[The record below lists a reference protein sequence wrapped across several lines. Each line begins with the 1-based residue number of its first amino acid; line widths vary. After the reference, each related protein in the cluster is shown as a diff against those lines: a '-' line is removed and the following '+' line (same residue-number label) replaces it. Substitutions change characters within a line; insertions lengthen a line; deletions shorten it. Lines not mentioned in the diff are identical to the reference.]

1 MKVPGD
7 SIVNNKISGL
17 EPRPARVTA
26 GSGVRALPGSTTG
39 PGQEPAAADASVKLT
54 HASRNLTALA
64 GSLRAMPAVDELR
77 VAAVKQRLQ
86 DGTYEI
92 DPQRVADR
100 LLRLDSDLNRA
111 SPLDR
116 NPLK

>member
-7 SIVNNKISGL
+7 SIVSNKINGL

-26 GSGVRALPGSTTG
+26 TSGVRALPGATAG
-39 PGQEPAAADASVKLT
+39 PGQEAAQSESSVKLT
-54 HASRNLTALA
+54 DASRNLTTIAD
-64 GSLRAMPAVDELR
+64 SLRAMPAVDELR

-100 LLRLDSDLNRA
+100 LLRLESDLARVA
-111 SPLDR
+111 PLER